1 MGFAIQRETQRSVL
15 VQLSLFAPE
24 ECYLCVNFSLVVE
37 VICKSAVYLGGSQL
51 REFLKNLFSCEAPLV
66 RNHN

>member
-1 MGFAIQRETQRSVL
+1 MGFAIQRELQRSVL

-37 VICKSAVYLGGSQL
+37 VIGESAVYLGGSQL
-51 REFLKNLFSCEAPLV
+51 REFLKNLFSSKATLIG
-66 RNHN
+66 NHD